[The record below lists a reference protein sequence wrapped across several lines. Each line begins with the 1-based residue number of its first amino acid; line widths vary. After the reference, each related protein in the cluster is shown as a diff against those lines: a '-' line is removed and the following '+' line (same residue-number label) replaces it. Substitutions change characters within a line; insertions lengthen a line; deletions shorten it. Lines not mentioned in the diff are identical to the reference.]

1 MPSICQNLQPF
12 TGNGDVS
19 NSLRADQNVIHILFR
34 REKNRSKKKN
44 TYIRL
49 INCLEWQKCQQMLSA
64 TLQSMIVIPG
74 EHWRYDD
81 EDGGVGNVGVVLD
94 VLESG
99 MTLV

>member
-1 MPSICQNLQPF
+1 MVTFPILYGQIKMLSISCF
-12 TGNGDVS
+12 VVKRTD
-19 NSLRADQNVIHILFR
+19 LR
-34 REKNRSKKKN
+34 KKI
-44 TYIRL
+44 THIRL